1 MPVLNYSVNQLP
13 PLLDFIER
21 RRAWTSQGRNLG
33 RQTFQEILVQPG
45 LDPEAN
51 CFLLEEN
58 GDLQGFCMV
67 TPEIPI
73 GRAVVELE
81 VAPRL
86 EGAPGA
92 RELVRR
98 AVERARELGARV
110 AHMCLPH
117 PSPTTELLAEE
128 GFTLA
133 RTYWDM
139 VWRQRELASAELP
152 TGFAVRP
159 YHNGDAPVVTQ
170 VQNDAFEGSWGFCP
184 NTVEQIEYRSGM
196 ANTSHQGI
204 LLLSEDDRA
213 AGYCWTCLVPVEN
226 GTKGIIGMIGVVPD
240 YRGRGISRP
249 ILLEGMKY
257 LRSIDVTEI
266 ALQVD
271 GSNAPAIGLY
281 TSVGFEKAG
290 ESQWFGR
297 ELP

>member
-1 MPVLNYSVNQLP
+1 MPVLNYSVDRLP
-13 PLLDFIER
+13 SLLDFIER
-21 RRAWTSQGRNLG
+21 RRAWTSHGRDLG
-33 RQTFQEILVQPG
+33 RQTLQEILEQPG
-45 LDPEAN
+45 LAPEAN

-58 GDLQGFCMV
+58 GAIQGFCLV

-81 VAPRL
+81 VAPQLDR
-86 EGAPGA
+86 APGTQ
-92 RELVRR
+92 ELVHR
-98 AVERARELGARV
+98 AVDRARELGSKV
-110 AHMCLPH
+110 AHVCLPR
-117 PSPTTELLAEE
+117 PSPTTEMLAEE

-133 RTYWDM
+133 RTYWNM
-139 VWRQRELASAELP
+139 LWRQPELASAEMP
-152 TGFAVRP
+152 AGFAVRP
-159 YHNGDAPVVTQ
+159 FRDGDASIITQ

-196 ANTSHQGI
+196 ANTSNQGI
-204 LLLSEDDRA
+204 LLLSEGDKA
-213 AGYCWTCLVPVEN
+213 AGYCWTCVVPVAT

-240 YRGRGISRP
+240 YRGRGLSRP

-257 LRSIDVTEI
+257 LRSIDTTEI

-290 ESQWFGR
+290 ESQWFARG
-297 ELP
+297 LP